1 MCIKIILNMRYVE
14 DWHEK
19 VPKITHIWPSWSNVL
34 PELFW
39 WCCELKQQLPL
50 PLVDYQRH
58 RFPSD
63 QLVLVVHHAVLCSAD
78 DAQPTTKIGRK
89 FSFCSCIESR
99 KDFDRTKFKDHTEQ
113 ECTYCSF
120 KSSTRRM
127 QIVNISLHDMVLE
140 IKSKHF
146 YIDISCIA
154 LLQPTYFKRRETIRT
169 RYWLGNKQ

>member
-1 MCIKIILNMRYVE
+1 M
-14 DWHEK
+14 
-19 VPKITHIWPSWSNVL
+19 
-34 PELFW
+34 
-39 WCCELKQQLPL
+39 
-50 PLVDYQRH
+50 DYQRH

-78 DAQPTTKIGRK
+78 DAQPTTKSAENLVSG
-89 FSFCSCIESR
+89 SCIESR

-146 YIDISCIA
+146 CIDISCIA
-154 LLQPTYFKRRETIRT
+154 VLQCQPTYFKRRETIRT
-169 RYWLGNKQ
+169 RY